1 MGASR
6 LEDQTLKEEYQSLFS
21 TCRINRHRLAEVD
34 RIIDRLMAHETEYHK
49 VADPLGIPWYMV
61 ALIHQMERGG
71 SFEHHLHNGD
81 PLDARTVNRP
91 AGRPKKGRPPFD
103 WDFSARDALYYME
116 WDRWRDW
123 TIPGML
129 YLLEKY
135 NGMGYRKTFHTNS
148 PYLWS
153 FCQHYLKGKYTSDG
167 HYDPD
172 KESKQAGTAVLLH
185 RLLERGLIK
194 LTEVAAAPP
203 WSPEIPVA
211 PPVASNSQTYAVN
224 RGDTLWAIAQRFQV
238 SLAALIKSNPR
249 IENPNIIYP
258 GQVINLPPNSVPPS
272 GVEPPPPEMAT
283 VDYSVLPGDT
293 LESIARRYAISL
305 DELVRLN
312 PLLLQP
318 GQILQVPRAAAP
330 PDSAPPPALE
340 GEDPPWLKLAIL
352 EKDYYKVA
360 ELPGP
365 AKNNRI
371 LMYHASTDQ
380 KITVEE
386 GDPGAWCSSFV
397 NWCVTQAGY
406 EGTDSAASVSWLKG
420 EKLEKPLRGCIVVLW
435 RKQVGKDPSRG
446 HVGFYWGEA
455 PRNPASFLLLG
466 GNQSDRV
473 SIDSRK
479 KTQVRAYL
487 WPRKA

>member
-1 MGASR
+1 
-6 LEDQTLKEEYQSLFS
+6 
-21 TCRINRHRLAEVD
+21 
-34 RIIDRLMAHETEYHK
+34 
-49 VADPLGIPWYMV
+49 
-61 ALIHQMERGG
+61 
-71 SFEHHLHNGD
+71 
-81 PLDARTVNRP
+81 
-91 AGRPKKGRPPFD
+91 
-103 WDFSARDALYYME
+103 
-116 WDRWRDW
+116 
-123 TIPGML
+123 
-129 YLLEKY
+129 
-135 NGMGYRKTFHTNS
+135 
-148 PYLWS
+148 
-153 FCQHYLKGKYTSDG
+153 
-167 HYDPD
+167 
-172 KESKQAGTAVLLH
+172 
-185 RLLERGLIK
+185 
-194 LTEVAAAPP
+194 
-203 WSPEIPVA
+203 
-211 PPVASNSQTYAVN
+211 
-224 RGDTLWAIAQRFQV
+224 
-238 SLAALIKSNPR
+238 
-249 IENPNIIYP
+249 
-258 GQVINLPPNSVPPS
+258 
-272 GVEPPPPEMAT
+272 MAT

-312 PLLLQP
+312 PLLLQS
-318 GQILQVPRAAAP
+318 GQILQVPRVTAP
-330 PDSAPPPALE
+330 PDPAPLPVWE